1 MKIIKAEFEIQ
12 DFPMS
17 STTLGDDTIGI
28 KTDLV
33 TKDLTTTSL
42 ALAELFGKQHSSVNR
57 TIRNII
63 KDMSDG
69 DLAACNIARSSYVGL
84 DNAAMPMFVL
94 GEEMTLIVTGR
105 FTGKN
110 ALSAQ
115 MKLAHAF
122 ISMRNFIKDNQSR
135 LSTADEK
142 MLRLTRISP
151 NTLKAITGNRSNN
164 EVRKGYIGLTKG
176 GYLVD
181 AGKWVW
187 KHNYQPTE
195 KGLECVKAVKHGIL
209 HFKPEYHEEL
219 METVANY
226 TAMLTS
232 DNTDLFLEV

>member
-1 MKIIKAEFEIQ
+1 M
-12 DFPMS
+12 
-17 STTLGDDTIGI
+17 

-42 ALAELFGKQHSSVNR
+42 ALAELFGKRHNDVLR

-63 KDMSDG
+63 KDMDN
-69 DLAACNIARSSYVGL
+69 DVLAARKIAHSSYTGK
-84 DNAAMPMFVL
+84 DGANAPMFIL
-94 GEEMTLIVTGR
+94 GEELTLIVTGR
-105 FTGKN
+105 FTGKE
-110 ALSAQ
+110 ALTAQ
-115 MKLAHAF
+115 MKLADAF
-122 ISMRNFIKDNQSR
+122 ISMRNFIQDNQSK
-135 LSTADEK
+135 LSADDEK

-164 EVRKGYIGLTKG
+164 EVRKGYIGLTQG

-209 HFKPEYHEEL
+209 HFKPEYHEAL
-219 METVANY
+219 METVENY
-226 TAMLTS
+226 TEQLTC
-232 DNTDLFLEV
+232 NNRDLFLEV

>member
-1 MKIIKAEFEIQ
+1 M
-12 DFPMS
+12 
-17 STTLGDDTIGI
+17 

-42 ALAELFGKQHSSVNR
+42 ALAELFGKQHSHVLR
-57 TIRNII
+57 TIRNTI
-63 KDMSDG
+63 KDMD
-69 DLAACNIARSSYVGL
+69 DDTLAARKIGRSSYHGK
-84 DNAAMPMFVL
+84 DNAVMPMFIL
-94 GEEMTLIVTGR
+94 GEEMTLVITGR
-105 FTGKN
+105 FTGKD
-110 ALSAQ
+110 ALLVQ
-115 MKLAHAF
+115 MKLADAF
-122 ISMRNFIKDNQSR
+122 ISMRNYIQANQAK
-135 LSTADEK
+135 LSADDEK

-164 EVRKGYIGLTKG
+164 EVRKGYIGLTQG

-195 KGLECVKAVKHGIL
+195 KGLECVKAVKYGIL
-209 HFKPEYHEEL
+209 HFKPEYHEAL

-232 DNTDLFLEV
+232 DNRDLFLEV

>member
-1 MKIIKAEFEIQ
+1 MQ
-12 DFPMS
+12 
-17 STTLGDDTIGI
+17 
-28 KTDLV
+28 TDLV

-42 ALAELFGKQHSSVNR
+42 ALAKLFGRTQASINR
-57 TIRNII
+57 AIRTII
-63 KDMSDG
+63 KDMSEDE
-69 DLAACNIARSSYVGL
+69 LRACNIARTSYL
-84 DNAAMPMFVL
+84 DVQGKERPMFVL

-105 FTGKN
+105 LTGKN

-122 ISMRNFIKDNQSR
+122 ISMRNFIQDNQSK
-135 LSTADEK
+135 LSADDTE

-164 EVRKGYIGLTKG
+164 EVRKGYVGLTQG

-209 HFKPEYHEEL
+209 HFKPEYHEAL
-219 METVANY
+219 METVASY
-226 TAMLTS
+226 TAQLTC
-232 DNTDLFLEV
+232 DNTDLFLT

>member
-1 MKIIKAEFEIQ
+1 M
-12 DFPMS
+12 
-17 STTLGDDTIGI
+17 

-42 ALAELFGKQHSSVNR
+42 ALAELFSKNHKDVLR
-57 TIRNII
+57 VIRNII
-63 KDMSDG
+63 RDISPD
-69 DLAACNIARSSYVGL
+69 DLGRRNFALSSYI
-84 DNAAMPMFVL
+84 NEQNKEQPMFIM
-94 GEEMTLIVTGR
+94 GEEMTLIITGR
-105 FTGKN
+105 LTGKE
-110 ALSAQ
+110 ALAAQ
-115 MKLAHAF
+115 MKLADAF
-122 ISMRNFIKDNQSR
+122 ISMRNFIQEGQAK
-135 LSTADEK
+135 LSTADTE

-164 EVRKGYIGLTKG
+164 EVRKGYIGLTQG

-209 HFKPEYHEEL
+209 HFKPEYHEAL

-226 TAMLTS
+226 TAQLTC